1 MASFLLGDTVT
12 TKRTFIRTL
21 IALTSAFTLTLG
33 AAQEPESSMAR
44 VQRTKVLRVG
54 AIAGAIP
61 YFSKDL
67 VSSKWEGFGPDFSES
82 LAKKLGAKV
91 EYVETTWGNA
101 VLDLQ
106 SNKIDAMF
114 GMAPT
119 PARKEVVNFSD
130 TLFDNTYT
138 AVCKKGFPTKTWE
151 QLNAPENKIVVD
163 VGSSHDQLAT
173 RILPKAEVQRLENS
187 GSATLALQSGRA
199 DCQILVI
206 LLAQPLLAKRAG
218 IGVMQIP
225 TPVYTAPVSIG
236 LRKEADPAMQTA
248 VNAWLNEVR
257 AKGEVRSVILKN
269 MEKLAGVP
277 ASAFPPEIKF

>member
-1 MASFLLGDTVT
+1 VL
-12 TKRTFIRTL
+12 TKRNFLRAAA
-21 IALTSAFTLTLG
+21 ALASVCAIGLASAQD
-33 AAQEPESSMAR
+33 AESTMAR

-54 AIAGAIP
+54 AVAGAVP
-61 YFSKDL
+61 YFNKDL
-67 VSSKWEGFGPDFSES
+67 ASGKWEGFGPDFADG
-82 LAKKLGAKV
+82 LAQKLGAKV

-138 AVCKKGFPTKTWE
+138 VVCKKGYPQKTWE
-151 QLNAPENKIVVD
+151 QLNTPDTKIVVD

-173 RILPKAEVQRLENS
+173 RILPKAEVTRLENS
-187 GSATLALQSGRA
+187 GAATMALQAGRS

-206 LLAQPLLAKRAG
+206 LLAQPLLAKRAS
-218 IGVMQIP
+218 IGTMYIP
-225 TPVYTAPVSIG
+225 QPVYTAPVSIG
-236 LRKEADPAMQTA
+236 LRKEADPAFQKA
-248 VNAWLNEVR
+248 VNAWLADVR
-257 AKGEVRSVILKN
+257 AKGEVRGVILKN

>member
-1 MASFLLGDTVT
+1 MLTKRILFRALVAVT
-12 TKRTFIRTL
+12 TVCALGSTF
-21 IALTSAFTLTLG
+21 
-33 AAQEPESSMAR
+33 AQESAESSLAR

-54 AIAGAIP
+54 AVAGAIP
-61 YFSKDL
+61 YFAKDI
-67 VSSKWEGFGPDFSES
+67 STGKWEGFGPDFAES
-82 LAKKLGAKV
+82 LAQKLGAKV

-119 PARKEVVNFSD
+119 PARKEVVGFSD

-138 AVCKKGFPTKTWE
+138 VVCKKGIPQKTWE
-151 QLNAPENKIVVD
+151 QLNSPDMKIVVD

-173 RILPKAEVQRLENS
+173 RVLPKADVSRLENS
-187 GSATLALQSGRA
+187 GAATMSLQAGRS

-206 LLAQPLLAKRAG
+206 LLAQPLLAKRG
-218 IGVMQIP
+218 SIGTMYIP
-225 TPVYTAPVSIG
+225 QPVYTAPVSIG
-236 LRKEADPAMQTA
+236 LRKEADTGMQKA
-248 VNAWLNEVR
+248 VNAWLGEVR
-257 AKGEVRSVILKN
+257 AKGDVRSIILKN

>member
-1 MASFLLGDTVT
+1 MT
-12 TKRTFIRTL
+12 TKRAILRTL
-21 IALTSAFTLTLG
+21 LALTSACTLTLSV
-33 AAQEPESSMAR
+33 AQEPESSMTR

-67 VSSKWEGFGPDFSES
+67 VSGKWEGFGPDFSES
-82 LAKKLGAKV
+82 LAKKFGAKV

-138 AVCKKGFPTKTWE
+138 AVCKKGFPTKSWE
-151 QLNAPENKIVVD
+151 QLNAPENRSWSTWAPATT
-163 VGSSHDQLAT
+163 SSPRASCRRPTSSGWRT
-173 RILPKAEVQRLENS
+173 RAPQRS
-187 GSATLALQSGRA
+187 RCRPAA
-199 DCQILVI
+199 
-206 LLAQPLLAKRAG
+206 
-218 IGVMQIP
+218 P
-225 TPVYTAPVSIG
+225 TA
-236 LRKEADPAMQTA
+236 
-248 VNAWLNEVR
+248 
-257 AKGEVRSVILKN
+257 RSW
-269 MEKLAGVP
+269 
-277 ASAFPPEIKF
+277 

>member
-1 MASFLLGDTVT
+1 MFTKRNFFRALVAAVT
-12 TKRTFIRTL
+12 TVCAFG
-21 IALTSAFTLTLG
+21 SAS
-33 AAQEPESSMAR
+33 AQEPESSLAR

-54 AIAGAIP
+54 AVAGAVP
-61 YFSKDL
+61 YFAKDIG
-67 VSSKWEGFGPDFSES
+67 SGKWEGFGPDFSES
-82 LAKKLGAKV
+82 LAQKLGAKV

-106 SNKIDAMF
+106 SNKIDVMF

-138 AVCKKGFPTKTWE
+138 VVCKKGIPQKTWE
-151 QLNAPENKIVVD
+151 QLNTPETKIVVD

-173 RILPKAEVQRLENS
+173 RVLPNADVTRLENS
-187 GSATLALQSGRA
+187 GAATMSLQAGRS

-206 LLAQPLLAKRAG
+206 LLAQPLLAKRAS
-218 IGVMQIP
+218 IGTMYIP
-225 TPVYTAPVSIG
+225 QPVYTAPVSIG
-236 LRKEADPAMQTA
+236 LRKESDTGMQKA
-248 VNAWLNEVR
+248 VNAWLAEVR

>member
-1 MASFLLGDTVT
+1 MLTKRIFFRALVAVT
-12 TKRTFIRTL
+12 TICALGSTF
-21 IALTSAFTLTLG
+21 
-33 AAQEPESSMAR
+33 AQDSESSLAR

-61 YFSKDL
+61 YFAKDI
-67 VSSKWEGFGPDFSES
+67 STGKWEGFGPDFAES
-82 LAKKLGAKV
+82 LGQKLGAKV

-119 PARKEVVNFSD
+119 PARKEVVGFSD

-138 AVCKKGFPTKTWE
+138 VVCKKGIPLKSWE
-151 QLNAPENKIVVD
+151 QLNAPDMKIVVD

-173 RILPKAEVQRLENS
+173 RVLPKADVSRLENS
-187 GSATLALQSGRA
+187 GAATMSLQAGRS
-199 DCQILVI
+199 DCQVLVI
-206 LLAQPLLAKRAG
+206 LLAQPLLAKRAS
-218 IGVMQIP
+218 IGTMYIP
-225 TPVYTAPVSIG
+225 EPVYTAPVSIG
-236 LRKEADPAMQTA
+236 LRKESDTGMQKA
-248 VNAWLNEVR
+248 VNAWLTEVR